1 MMKEIPSPR
10 NRTLAILPD
19 ERDRLLKSLCVP
31 EKILTGAEI
40 TNRIIKGDLFSL
52 LEFLPSH
59 FMDLL
64 ILDPPYNL
72 DKNFRRFH
80 FRKTTTEAYLLYLKS
95 FLLPLKRLL
104 KKDASLYL
112 CGDWNSCGAIQLA
125 LEECGFII
133 RNRITWQRE
142 KGRGAKSNWKNCAED
157 IWFATCSG
165 SYYFDADAVKLRKK
179 VIAPY
184 KANGVPKDWE
194 ETSEGRFRLT
204 AASNFLNDITVPYWS
219 MPENTLHPT
228 QKPEKLMAKL
238 ILASSREGDFVFDPF
253 MGSGTTLVTARK
265 LLRNFCGI
273 EQEEEYCLYA
283 AKRLEKAL
291 EDKHIQGYDGQVFL
305 ERNAG
310 NG

>member
-1 MMKEIPSPR
+1 MKESPSPR
-10 NRTLAILPD
+10 NKTLAILPE
-19 ERDRLLKSLCVP
+19 ERNFLLEKLCIP
-31 EKILTGAEI
+31 EKNLSPAEI
-40 TNRIIKGDLFSL
+40 QDKILKGDLFSL
-52 LEFLPSH
+52 VELLPSCCV
-59 FMDLL
+59 DLM

-72 DKNFRRFH
+72 DKEFRRFH
-80 FRKTTTEAYLLYLKS
+80 FRKRTTSAYLDYLKS

-104 KKDASLYL
+104 KKNASLYL

-125 LEECGFII
+125 LEECDFII

-157 IWFATCSG
+157 IWFATCSDE
-165 SYYFDADAVKLRKK
+165 YFFNAEAVKLRKK

-184 KANGVPKDWE
+184 REDGHPKDWE
-194 ETSEGRFRLT
+194 ETCDGRFRLT

-219 MPENTLHPT
+219 MPENTSHPT

-253 MGSGTTLVTARK
+253 MGSGTTLVTAKK
-265 LLRNFCGI
+265 LARHYCGI

-283 AKRLEKAL
+283 AKRLEKAA
-291 EDKHIQGYDGQVFL
+291 EDQRIQGYDGKVFL

-310 NG
+310 NL